1 VPSLSPFKLNVIV
14 KYLERSGTILVDGDG
29 YITWMR
35 GNVPE
40 MSSLSD
46 VADLSPEVSKLLEK
60 GEQ

>member
-46 VADLSPEVSKLLEK
+46 VADLSSEVRELLEK